1 MTLFGRKGCPVFVGA
16 VSPGS
21 PANRAGIRPGDR
33 LLAVAGTRVGDL
45 EEAARLFPS
54 NAQTAVTL
62 TLMRCGK
69 EMEVVSEVEK
79 RSSIVARTGKKIL
92 SGAIVPPDTTQE
104 EVDRMLSFD
113 GHRYTAR
120 VFPTHYPAQPGL
132 FYAGFEIFVL
142 PAADGPLARQ

>member
-1 MTLFGRKGCPVFVGA
+1 MGRISFVGLIILLGVASVAYAQQPADPYSTGMTLFGRKGCPVFVGA

-21 PANRAGIRPGDR
+21 PTNRAGIRPGDR

-79 RSSIVARTGKKIL
+79 RSSIELGRR
-92 SGAIVPPDTTQE
+92 SFPVP
-104 EVDRMLSFD
+104 SF
-113 GHRYTAR
+113 
-120 VFPTHYPAQPGL
+120 
-132 FYAGFEIFVL
+132 
-142 PAADGPLARQ
+142 RQTPPRRRSIAC